1 MEERRKYIE
10 KVIAENSKNEME
22 AAAIRTYAISEE
34 VGFPTPQND
43 LPNLKKDRIVLELVN
58 RTPNDSEINILA
70 LPSGSNNAQGINYG
84 DLFITKYSQV
94 LIPISDVNAG
104 ASTYTIN
111 WNDEDGNPQ
120 TYTTNS
126 VAAIE
131 ALLFDLNNNPSI
143 QDSFDFTT
151 IGTDYLL
158 YKMPIDT
165 WVYWTPPLS
174 LPAYWTPSGGQASAP
189 FYGGTP
195 NNLQASQNNY
205 WGLYLPTY
213 QGGSTSRTYW
223 VYSES
228 PTSSLMAIGSGVDSF
243 SFDYVN
249 LSTSYGIAQA
259 FLISYDDK
267 NDRLFISDSSVS
279 GDIFSIDNNSSNTLL
294 ATIPNPT
301 TDSSFIFSAQFDI
314 LTSNWFCK
322 SSTNRLIKIDD
333 SFSVTF
339 NSAAE
344 PSWTGIDFVG
354 TIAKPFVFLPNGD
367 MYVIESDNALS
378 RFYLHKMNRVTMA
391 VTASYD
397 IETLGGF
404 TFAPTAIIN
413 TALYNPLTGNIL
425 LSIQNASTTF
435 IFATFNPDTTVVTDK
450 GEYTNALAGT
460 VVIDQDNNVIYCL
473 GGIPTSS
480 NAIVTFNATTED
492 FLYSIDG
499 ANITGITPLN
509 GAVFNPESQTFFT
522 AKNEENI
529 AVQWLY
535 NPISNPSIPSGAQ
548 PADFYTENEF
558 TTLDNNSLP
567 QTYTFSSYD
576 VIEGTGISV
585 TETTGNMPYEE
596 LVQGIRNNLEPY
608 FFNEMT
614 VYANNIDQA
623 NVPVKKVIRD
633 MAGTTKTMIDNAT
646 IFHQNQFVTTEQISI
661 APRTLNEID
670 YKIKAF
676 ETVTIIINYTKG
688 NLNAIAETIDA
699 YILEGVPFNVA
710 ITQLSE
716 AVNEKEKEYLE
727 STLKSIWNRKKKEFS
742 REGIDIDIDRIF
754 APQEYINSNKKEF
767 LGNKMRAV
775 KTHIEKK
782 RAEAMNLKGISPKNI
797 KNIVA
802 NYVAKG
808 DANEIFD
815 PYSYADGEDN
825 V

>member
-1 MEERRKYIE
+1 MEKRRNYIE
-10 KVIAENSKNEME
+10 RIIAENAKNEIE
-22 AAAIRTYAISEE
+22 AIAIEE
-34 VGFPTPQND
+34 EIGVPTPNND
-43 LPNLKKDRIVLELVN
+43 LPNLKKDRIVLDLVN
-58 RTPNDSEINILA
+58 RTPNDSQINLLA
-70 LPSGSNNAQGINYG
+70 LPTGTNTSQGINYG

-94 LIPISDVNAG
+94 IIPISDVNTG

-126 VAAIE
+126 VATIE
-131 ALLFDLNNNPSI
+131 ALLLDLNNNPSI

-158 YKMPIDT
+158 YKTPIDT
-165 WVYWTPPLS
+165 WVYWTPPIQS
-174 LPAYWTPSGGQASAP
+174 PAYWTPSGGEISAP
-189 FYGGTP
+189 FGFTP
-195 NNLQASQNNY
+195 ANSQSSQNNY
-205 WGLYLPTY
+205 WGLYVPTY

-223 VYSES
+223 VYY
-228 PTSSLMAIGSGVDSF
+228 TSITNSRMAIAGGADSL
-243 SFDYVN
+243 DIVTTELD
-249 LSTSYGIAQA
+249 LSLDYGIIEA
-259 FLISYDDK
+259 FLISYDDR

-279 GDIFSIDNNSSNTLL
+279 GDVVSIDNNSTNTLL
-294 ATIPNPT
+294 ATITNPT
-301 TDSSFIFSAQFDI
+301 TDSSFIFSAQFDEI
-314 LTSNWFCK
+314 TNNWFCK
-322 SSTNRLIKIDD
+322 SSTNRLIKIDS

-339 NSAAE
+339 NSASE

-354 TIAKPFVFLPNGD
+354 RIAKPFVFLPNGD
-367 MYVIESDNALS
+367 MYVVESDNTLN
-378 RFYLHKMNRVTMA
+378 RFYLHKMNKTTMA
-391 VTASYD
+391 ITASYD

-404 TFAPTAIIN
+404 SFAATALIN

-425 LSIQNASTTF
+425 LSIQNTSTTF
-435 IFATFNPDTTVVTDK
+435 IFATFNPTTTAVIDK

-460 VVIDQDNNVIYCL
+460 VVIDQDNDIIYCL
-473 GGIPTSS
+473 GGVPSSS
-480 NAIVTFNATTED
+480 NAIVAFSASTED
-492 FLYSIDG
+492 FLESIGG
-499 ANITGITPLN
+499 ANITGISPLN
-509 GAVFNPESQTFFT
+509 GAVFNPESQKFFT
-522 AKNEENI
+522 AKNEEN
-529 AVQWLY
+529 VGMEWLY
-535 NPISNPSIPSGAQ
+535 NPPSSPSIPSGTK
-548 PADFYTENEF
+548 PTHFYTKNEF
-558 TTLDNNSLP
+558 TTLVNNLLP

-614 VYANNIDQA
+614 VYANNIEQA
-623 NVPVKKVIRD
+623 NVPVKKVIRG
-633 MAGTTKTMIDNAT
+633 MAGTTRTMIDNAT

-670 YKIKAF
+670 YKIKAS
-676 ETVTIIINYTKG
+676 ESVRIIINYTKG

-699 YILEGVPFNVA
+699 YIEEGVPFNVA

-754 APQEYINSNKKEF
+754 APQEYINSKKREF
-767 LGNKMRAV
+767 LGNKMKAV
-775 KTHIEKK
+775 KNHIEKK
-782 RAEAMNLKGISPKNI
+782 RAETMNLKGISPKNI

-808 DANEIFD
+808 DADEIFD
-815 PYSYADGEDN
+815 PYSYADGDDN